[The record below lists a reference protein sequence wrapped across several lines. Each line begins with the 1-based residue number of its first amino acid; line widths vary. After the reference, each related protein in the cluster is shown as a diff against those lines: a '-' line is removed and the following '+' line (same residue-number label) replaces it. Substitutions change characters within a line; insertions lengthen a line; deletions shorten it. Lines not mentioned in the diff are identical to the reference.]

1 MTSELNGLHAIAYA
15 RVSTDD
21 KGQDVNI
28 QINAIKKW
36 AESYGVI
43 IDEVYSEDVS
53 GAKWPRDE
61 LMKAILQVRYSSAA
75 MLVCYDESRLTRD
88 AEHHLSIIKDLLD
101 GKVIRY
107 VVHGDSDPNSFGMRV
122 MSAVK
127 SVSDSEER
135 RKLRERTSLA
145 LTQKRDVL
153 HIHVGRP
160 ARIVICESTEEFNK
174 GLIGEHTIVLKPA
187 KVLAFAREGWP
198 PCYVASQLL
207 QIPPAT
213 FIRALNR
220 AKLKQR
226 YYEVLK
232 AADGVKDGN

>member
-28 QINAIKKW
+28 QITAITKW
-36 AESYGVI
+36 AGTYGVI
-43 IDEVYSEDVS
+43 LDAIYSEDVS

-88 AEHHLSIIKDLLD
+88 AEHQMPIIKDLLN

-107 VVHGDSDPNSFGMRV
+107 VVHGDSDPESFGMRV

-127 SVSDSEER
+127 GVADSEER
-135 RKLRERTSLA
+135 RKLRERTKLA
-145 LTQKRDVL
+145 LEQKRDVQ

-160 ARIVICESTEEFNK
+160 ARIIICDSTDGFNK
-174 GLIGEHTIVLKPA
+174 GLIGEKTIVLKPS
-187 KVLAFAREGWP
+187 KVLGFAREGWP
-198 PCYVASQLL
+198 PCYVAIQLL
-207 QIPPAT
+207 NIPPAT
-213 FIRALNR
+213 FIRALDR
-220 AKLKQR
+220 AELKQR

>member
-1 MTSELNGLHAIAYA
+1 MSELNGLHAIAYA

-88 AEHHLSIIKDLLD
+88 AEHHLSIIKDLLNK
-101 GKVIRY
+101 KVIRY
-107 VVHGDSDPNSFGMRV
+107 VIHGDSDPESFGMRV

-127 SVSDSEER
+127 GVADSEER
-135 RKLRERTSLA
+135 RKLRERTSIA
-145 LTQKRDVL
+145 LQQKRDIQ

-160 ARIVICESTEEFNK
+160 ARIVICDSTEGFNK
-174 GLIGEHTIVLKPA
+174 GLIGDHTIVLKPS
-187 KVLAFAREGWP
+187 KVLGFAREGWP
-198 PCYVASQLL
+198 PCYVAVQLL
-207 QIPPAT
+207 NIPPAT
-213 FIRALNR
+213 FLRALKR
-220 AKLKQR
+220 AKLKDE
-226 YYEVLK
+226 YYKLLSGENN
-232 AADGVKDGN
+232 AQN